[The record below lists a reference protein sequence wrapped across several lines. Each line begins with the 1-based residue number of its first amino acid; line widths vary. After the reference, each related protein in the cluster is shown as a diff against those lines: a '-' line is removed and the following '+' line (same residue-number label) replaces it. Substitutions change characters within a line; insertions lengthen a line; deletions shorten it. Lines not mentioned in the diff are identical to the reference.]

1 MRTKVKL
8 SSSEEVRPVK
18 KQAVPNK
25 PRRVLM
31 NTPMLKYV
39 IYDDPTR
46 FDKDM
51 TTGETDY

>member
-1 MRTKVKL
+1 MSTKAKIAPSTEARQVK
-8 SSSEEVRPVK
+8 
-18 KQAVPNK
+18 QQIVPPK

-39 IYDDPTR
+39 IYNDPTR

-51 TTGETDY
+51 TTGEGDY